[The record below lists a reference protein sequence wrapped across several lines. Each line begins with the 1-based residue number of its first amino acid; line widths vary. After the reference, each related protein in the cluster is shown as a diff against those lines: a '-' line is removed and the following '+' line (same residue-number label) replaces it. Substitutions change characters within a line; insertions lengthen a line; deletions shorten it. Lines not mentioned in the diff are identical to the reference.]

1 MRAALVL
8 LALLASACGGDGK
21 NPLAPGPVQPQ
32 PYTQTLS
39 GTVSIFGTTRHSL
52 NIPRS
57 GNMRVSLSWTG
68 GPDLDLYLT
77 NSGCQAL
84 YPLSACGVILAS
96 DSAVGTQE
104 TVAQSVTGGQAFALF
119 IDNLSTT
126 RATPYTLD
134 IRID

>member
-1 MRAALVL
+1 MRVLIL
-8 LALLASACGGDGK
+8 LAVLVSACGGK
-21 NPLAPGPVQPQ
+21 NPTSPTPIQQQ
-32 PYTQTLS
+32 PYTQSLS

-57 GNMRVSLSWTG
+57 GNMRVTLSWAG

-77 NSGCQAL
+77 NSGCQEL
-84 YPLSACGVILAS
+84 YPKASCGVILSS
-96 DSAVGTQE
+96 DSATGTQE
-104 TVAQSVTGGQAFALF
+104 IIAQSVTSGQAFALF

>member
-1 MRAALVL
+1 MRAGSVVL
-8 LALLASACGGDGK
+8 LALLASACGSKG
-21 NPLAPGPVQPQ
+21 NPAAPPPPQ
-32 PYTQTLS
+32 PFTQSLT
-39 GTVSIFGTTRHSL
+39 GTVSIFGTTRHALS
-52 NIPRS
+52 IPRS
-57 GNMRVSLSWTG
+57 GNMRLTLSWTG

-77 NSGCQAL
+77 NSNCQAL

-104 TVAQSVTGGQAFALF
+104 TIARSVTNGEAYAIF

-126 RATPYTLD
+126 RDTPYTLD

>member
-1 MRAALVL
+1 MRSAVILFAIIIL
-8 LALLASACGGDGK
+8 SACGGK
-21 NPLAPGPVQPQ
+21 NPTSPTPLQQQ
-32 PYTQTLS
+32 PYTQSLT

-52 NIPRS
+52 NIPRA
-57 GNMRVSLSWTG
+57 GNMRLTLSWTG

-77 NSGCQAL
+77 NSACQEL
-84 YPLSACGVILAS
+84 YPKSACNVILAS

-104 TVAQSVTGGQAFALF
+104 TIAQSVTSGQAFAIF

-126 RATPYTLD
+126 LATPYTLD